1 MEKKITITI
10 NADVLKEVDEKAK
23 ESLRSRGKFIEYV
36 LREYL
41 KGDEIFKQIK

>member
-10 NADVLKEVDEKAK
+10 DEEILQQIDVKAK
-23 ESLRSRGKFIEYV
+23 ESLRSRAKFIEYV

-41 KGDEIFKQIK
+41 KQDEIFKRM

>member
-10 NADVLKEVDEKAK
+10 DEEVLQQIDVKAK
-23 ESLRSRGKFIEYV
+23 ESLRSRAKFIEYI

-41 KGDEIFKQIK
+41 KREEVFKKI